1 MTGFL
6 SKTVSLA
13 YYEKVYYIPTSPV
26 LIFIYIYSYT
36 YVYLYI
42 SDIYIYICY
51 IFVCIS
57 PYLIDKSSFS
67 LLCKLKHLWLQWRSN
82 FFPTVVNLYFF
93 FYELYPPIVS
103 CVVVRTKAEHQE
115 NALVWHLSIQ
125 NRIRKTQVPFFISSG
140 LCQSSLE
147 LHELGAFPCI

>member
-1 MTGFL
+1 MRKFITSQLHLFWYL
-6 SKTVSLA
+6 SIS
-13 YYEKVYYIPTSPV
+13 IH
-26 LIFIYIYSYT
+26 IHIYICI
-36 YVYLYI
+36 YL
-42 SDIYIYICY
+42 IYIYICY
-51 IFVCIS
+51 IYVRIS
-57 PYLIDKSSFS
+57 PYLTDKSSFS

-103 CVVVRTKAEHQE
+103 WVVVRTKAEHQE

-125 NRIRKTQVPFFISSG
+125 NRTRKTQVPFFISSG